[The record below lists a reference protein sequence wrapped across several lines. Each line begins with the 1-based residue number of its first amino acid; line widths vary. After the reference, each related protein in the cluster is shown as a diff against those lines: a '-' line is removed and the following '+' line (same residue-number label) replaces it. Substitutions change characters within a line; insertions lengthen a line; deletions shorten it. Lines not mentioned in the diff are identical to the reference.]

1 MEGAMPKAKTA
12 KNCYACEADDRV
24 RMTYMVCSR
33 CQRHFCSEHGVPYME
48 QCSACLEAGEE
59 TD

>member
-1 MEGAMPKAKTA
+1 MPKAKSA
-12 KNCYACEADDRV
+12 KNCYVCEANDRV

-48 QCSACLEAGEE
+48 QCSNCLEAGEE
-59 TD
+59 ID